1 MTEPR
6 DEARGWFLRVA
17 PGSAIEPMAGDAS
30 SRRFVRL
37 VLPDGATRIGVDY
50 GRPFE
55 GETDDV
61 RMSRLFLEA
70 GLPVAR
76 VLAVGPDPGCLLM
89 EDLGRVTL
97 WDEVRRRGT
106 TGDPR
111 IAVLYGRAVRLAAR
125 VAVRGT
131 PVLARSSR
139 RDGPVLDAGRF
150 RFEMDFFLEHYIGG
164 LLGRRPERELRRALG
179 RLADLAAE
187 TPGPVLCHRDF
198 HSRNLVVAGDGS
210 LGMVDIQ
217 DARWGPDTYDLASL
231 VRDAY
236 VELSEEEVRAL
247 VAAYLEH
254 LEPAGGGGAFRER
267 LEVVA
272 LQRMIKALGTFG
284 YQVTVRGAAAY
295 LEAVPG
301 TLRRIGAALEA
312 REPVAGLRA
321 AWTASGAADPPPGKG

>member
-1 MTEPR
+1 MPEPR
-6 DEARGWFLRVA
+6 DQARDWFLRVA
-17 PGSAIEPMAGDAS
+17 PGSVIEPMAGDAS
-30 SRRFVRL
+30 SRRFVRI

-55 GETDDV
+55 DETDDV

-97 WDEVRRRGT
+97 WDEARRRGT
-106 TGDPR
+106 TADPR
-111 IAVLYGRAVRLAAR
+111 VAMLYGRAVRLAAR

-139 RDGPVLDAGRF
+139 RDGPVLDAGKF
-150 RFEMDFFLEHYIGG
+150 REEMDFFLEHYVGG
-164 LLGRRPERELRRALG
+164 LLGRSPEPELGRTLG
-179 RLADLAAE
+179 RLADLAAD
-187 TPGPVLCHRDF
+187 TPRPVLCHRDY
-198 HSRNLVVAGDGS
+198 HSRNLVVAADGS

-236 VELSEEEVRAL
+236 VDLEEQEAGAL

-254 LEPAGGGGAFRER
+254 IDPAGGGAAFRER

-284 YQVTVRGAAAY
+284 YQVTVRGAATY
-295 LEAVPG
+295 LEAVPR
-301 TLRRIGAALEA
+301 TVRRIRAALET

-321 AWTASGAADPPPGKG
+321 AWAASGAADPPPEKD